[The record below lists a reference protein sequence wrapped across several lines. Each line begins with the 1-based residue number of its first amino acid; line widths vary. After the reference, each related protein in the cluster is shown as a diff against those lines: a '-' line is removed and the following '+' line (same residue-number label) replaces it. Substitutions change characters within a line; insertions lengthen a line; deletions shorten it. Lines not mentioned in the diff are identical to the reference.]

1 MKSLR
6 EEASDNIAKRLGWQ
20 TGVKDQA
27 GIASDLAIGKDIQEI
42 YGLGEAGLFDEFFYF
57 LRAIDV
63 MPLLEALAPKG
74 LRKRA
79 SNIKFP
85 AVILVYL
92 MRIISGLRFFW
103 HVEPV
108 LLQSQ
113 ALMHLVGFNGRE
125 ILEGSTRRGLP
136 KAAAVPEGKKSE
148 PEKKPAE
155 VRGPMGA
162 DSVAD
167 YIQAIAA
174 KTLEKFFNR
183 VVGVLAANSFFPKRV
198 HALLDA
204 SAIESTEKCVGCGM
218 VKKEKAPELR
228 LRRGRIRKVVEKVFG
243 FKIWV
248 VWDPNSKLP
257 LAMRFATINVADCAM
272 TKEVVEQAIANLG
285 DHARIVS
292 LALDRGFLDGAL
304 LWWLHTTGIT
314 FYMPAKSNLDVYR
327 DALSL
332 TDAGVRQTREKT
344 RAVGRG
350 KDRKT
355 VTDRWDVAGIEGLT
369 SAGFYGERGSGSHE
383 HNRDFVPNPINAV
396 VVLHDPYRENNPNAK
411 TLVILTNGPV
421 QKPLVVYDAYDAR
434 SEIENSLFREAKQAW
449 FIERPAKNTAQAFR
463 AHCYLTL
470 ITMALTTAF
479 LAWMIAQEKREHR
492 GEETGIR
499 IFRQEVRVENCNKL
513 IVFDQDRYAIFE
525 AYELVILL
533 GKKVRM
539 PRGVPETIT
548 REDILRKY
556 GALRE

>member
-1 MKSLR
+1 MNSLR
-6 EEASDNIAKRLGWQ
+6 EEASDNLAKRLGWQ

-27 GIASDLAIGKDIQEI
+27 GIASDLASGKDIQEI

-57 LRAIDV
+57 LRAIGV
-63 MPLLEALAPKG
+63 MPLLEALAPKD

-183 VVGVLAANSFFPKRV
+183 VVGVLAANSFFPKHV
-198 HALLDA
+198 YALLDA

-243 FKIWV
+243 F
-248 VWDPNSKLP
+248 
-257 LAMRFATINVADCAM
+257 
-272 TKEVVEQAIANLG
+272 
-285 DHARIVS
+285 
-292 LALDRGFLDGAL
+292 
-304 LWWLHTTGIT
+304 
-314 FYMPAKSNLDVYR
+314 
-327 DALSL
+327 
-332 TDAGVRQTREKT
+332 
-344 RAVGRG
+344 
-350 KDRKT
+350 
-355 VTDRWDVAGIEGLT
+355 
-369 SAGFYGERGSGSHE
+369 
-383 HNRDFVPNPINAV
+383 
-396 VVLHDPYRENNPNAK
+396 
-411 TLVILTNGPV
+411 
-421 QKPLVVYDAYDAR
+421 
-434 SEIENSLFREAKQAW
+434 
-449 FIERPAKNTAQAFR
+449 
-463 AHCYLTL
+463 
-470 ITMALTTAF
+470 
-479 LAWMIAQEKREHR
+479 
-492 GEETGIR
+492 
-499 IFRQEVRVENCNKL
+499 
-513 IVFDQDRYAIFE
+513 
-525 AYELVILL
+525 
-533 GKKVRM
+533 
-539 PRGVPETIT
+539 
-548 REDILRKY
+548 
-556 GALRE
+556 